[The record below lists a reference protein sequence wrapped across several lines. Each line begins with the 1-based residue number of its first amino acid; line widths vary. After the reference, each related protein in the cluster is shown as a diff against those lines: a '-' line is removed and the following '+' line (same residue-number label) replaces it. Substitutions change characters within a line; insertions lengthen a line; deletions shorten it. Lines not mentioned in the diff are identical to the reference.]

1 MEIRPILSALS
12 RTKIAV
18 FLIIL
23 QIAITLAVITNA
35 ISIVN
40 KNESDM
46 NRPTGVDLDNTFV
59 VNIST
64 VNTEADPKAIIQS
77 ELAKIT
83 ATPGVMAVTPG
94 PVVPLSGNIL
104 FLREMMAPKC
114 ICVCTGVMK
123 ISPVSMIL
131 KSLKA
136 EIFYLKKLPI

>member
-77 ELAKIT
+77 ELAT
-83 ATPGVMAVTPG
+83 GSDGSDTWT
-94 PVVPLSGNIL
+94 SG
-104 FLREMMAPKC
+104 
-114 ICVCTGVMK
+114 
-123 ISPVSMIL
+123 
-131 KSLKA
+131 SLVR
-136 EIFYLKKLPI
+136 